1 MHPGKPEKA
10 LEAAEGTD
18 AMIARCAEL
27 RKGASGR
34 RRGLAGVL
42 VKAPKPGQEE
52 RVDLPTIGPDTVESA
67 ARAGLS
73 SYFAF
78 YNARRPHSSLDG
90 KTPDEFYFASLP
102 ATRKAA

>member
-1 MHPGKPEKA
+1 MNREVHVRFWESAG
-10 LEAAEGTD
+10 
-18 AMIARCAEL
+18 L
-27 RKGASGR
+27 RFP
-34 RRGLAGVL
+34 
-42 VKAPKPGQEE
+42 AP
-52 RVDLPTIGPDTVESA
+52 LTYLHAYDTVSA